1 MYIRYLFFSRKQLP
15 SEKFDS
21 FLTDIKFMAKDCEF
35 GKLQNDLA
43 RNSIVCEIL
52 KKDSHKLL
60 LCDSDLTLK
69 KVIDKCLAIEV
80 STNQFKSINEQTS
93 ILAVTYNGG
102 LKNKNPTSQYQN
114 LSHFVQ

>member
-35 GKLQNDLA
+35 GKLQDDLA

-52 KKDSHKLL
+52 KKYSHKLL

-69 KVIDKCLAIEV
+69 KVIAIEV

-93 ILAVTYNGG
+93 ILAVM
-102 LKNKNPTSQYQN
+102 
-114 LSHFVQ
+114 